1 MLEYRNVK
9 TFLQKSMFKIVLQK
23 FFWLKKLKILCHG
36 HMLLVT
42 LTGKKLLKPFL
53 KKQLQKIN
61 QKEFRVEKVI
71 EMAINYMSNGKA
83 MMVLLLLIKK
93 M

>member
-1 MLEYRNVK
+1 
-9 TFLQKSMFKIVLQK
+9 
-23 FFWLKKLKILCHG
+23 
-36 HMLLVT
+36 MLLVT

-71 EMAINYMSNGKA
+71 EMAMNYMSNGKA

-93 M
+93 I